1 MGWTAI
7 ALGAAGWL
15 ALSSFAPAP
24 AEASFESQ
32 LSAVQA
38 AAKKGQHAQTAAL
51 LERLGPSAVLEDL
64 RLSLL
69 ADALRQAG
77 REEEALRVGENL
89 LNRGEEWLPARQAG
103 LSYVILAAKL
113 RGAPALE
120 RLTKIARGLATPYQ
134 RGRALEALI
143 DLHPPAS
150 RERSLAA
157 LEALRAYRAETAF
170 YQNMA
175 ESVKLLDTIVASPA
189 GWAFTPDEWVEIIRA
204 ASREK
209 LGAKVDRLIPTL
221 RSALGAH
228 GGVIGVILQAEAAA
242 LAGGR
247 DRALALLA
255 GVLSTPGI
263 DPASKAFAHQIR
275 GDILSAA
282 SRHAEAV
289 PEFQDALTWGKPPV
303 DPLAARYRLMRSA
316 FTSGQDQMALAEAE
330 ILCGDAAAK
339 KLSLL
344 PVHLYEMGL
353 ERFDRGTNLP
363 ASAWFRL
370 MAGSFPGHHRADDA
384 LGYAA
389 VCAGTTTSEGKHLL
403 ERLESVYPH
412 SFYLYWLSPDRRKA
426 PLPQDGKTPAPAKK
440 WKSRAAAWSALLR
453 SPFEGIAREEIRS
466 LLAAHPEDMGLFKLA
481 VDTAEAA
488 GQHNLTVAIGEILM
502 RTTLEQGRSAA
513 SLPAWAW
520 RAHYPR
526 PWWTLIQRESKKY
539 GIDPYWA
546 LSIMREESHFNPTIL
561 SRSNAHGLMQIL
573 PSTGKWIAGKLG
585 IKGKFRSDSLWNV
598 DRNIAFGIWYLGYL
612 RDLFGGD
619 LFLAAA
625 AYNGGQGN
633 ITRKVE
639 QGPYAHLPVL
649 TRLDRVPL
657 PETRDYYK
665 KVMGSWWNYT
675 RLYK

>member
-1 MGWTAI
+1 
-7 ALGAAGWL
+7 
-15 ALSSFAPAP
+15 
-24 AEASFESQ
+24 
-32 LSAVQA
+32 
-38 AAKKGQHAQTAAL
+38 
-51 LERLGPSAVLEDL
+51 
-64 RLSLL
+64 
-69 ADALRQAG
+69 
-77 REEEALRVGENL
+77 
-89 LNRGEEWLPARQAG
+89 
-103 LSYVILAAKL
+103 
-113 RGAPALE
+113 
-120 RLTKIARGLATPYQ
+120 ATPYQ

-175 ESVKLLDTIVASPA
+175 ESVKLLDAIVGSPA
-189 GWAFTPDEWVEIIRA
+189 GWAFTPDEWVEIVRA

-209 LGAKVDRLIPTL
+209 LGAKVDRLIPAI
-221 RSALGAH
+221 RPALGAH

-247 DRALALLA
+247 DRALALLD
-255 GVLSTPGI
+255 GVLATPGL
-263 DPASKAFAHQIR
+263 DPASLAFAHQIR

-289 PEFQDALTWGKPPV
+289 TEFQNALAWEKPPV

-316 FTSGQDQMALAEAE
+316 FTAGRDQEALAEAE
-330 ILCGDAAAK
+330 TLCADETAK

-353 ERFDRGTNLP
+353 ERFDRGIQRQAL
-363 ASAWFRL
+363 AWFQL
-370 MAGSFPGHHRADDA
+370 MARAFPGHHRADDA

-389 VCAGTTTSEGKHLL
+389 ICAGTNTPEGKQLL
-403 ERLESVYPH
+403 AQLEKKYPH
-412 SFYLYWLSPDRRKA
+412 SFYLYWLAPDRRA
-426 PLPQDGKTPAPAKK
+426 TPLPHDGTTPAAQKL
-440 WKSRAAAWSALLR
+440 WKGRAAAWTALLR

-466 LLAAHPEDMGLFKLA
+466 LLAAHPEDLGLFKLA

-488 GQHNLTVAIGEILM
+488 GQHNLTVAVGEILM

-513 SLPAWAW
+513 TLPAWAW

-526 PWWTLIQRESKKY
+526 PWWSLIQREAKRY

-585 IKGKFRSDSLWNV
+585 IKGKFQADSLWNV

-612 RDLFGGD
+612 RDLFNGD